1 MLFTIAPPIP
11 YRRIPKQMT
20 MSSSDRKY
28 GAGPEKSIAKM
39 KMKMPHATILPK
51 FLDYSGMKFSKTE
64 VRV

>member
-1 MLFTIAPPIP
+1 
-11 YRRIPKQMT
+11 MT